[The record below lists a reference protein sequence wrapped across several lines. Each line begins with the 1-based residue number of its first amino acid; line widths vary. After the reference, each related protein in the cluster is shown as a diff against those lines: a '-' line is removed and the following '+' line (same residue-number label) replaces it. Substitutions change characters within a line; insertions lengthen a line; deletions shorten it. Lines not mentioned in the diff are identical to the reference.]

1 MKFNDIL
8 TKERIEYVR
17 SARKYARESAFSE
30 ARAKIGDAAA
40 DALERLYDSFDE
52 RIYIFLAE
60 LWDPEIGAF
69 YYSKSARD
77 TNLYLP
83 DIESTVQVLRFLG
96 NTGMIRPG
104 EGKHMMR
111 MPAEFREKIV
121 NFAKGLQDEDG
132 YFYHPQWGKEISPSR
147 RGRDLAWAKSIFAE
161 TGEHPIRLLPTQKNA
176 AGEKSKSLPEYL
188 QDIECFKKYLSE
200 MDLKT
205 NSYYVGNL
213 IESTI
218 SQISAAGE
226 EFEKYLLG
234 WLNSQNRE
242 DNGLWEEGISYASV
256 NGLMKI
262 AGNYPHLKASLPNA
276 AKSLQ
281 SAIYAAL
288 SDERMK
294 FVCEVYNPW
303 AAMCSI
309 FKANK
314 DQSDEKELRAL
325 RDELIKNAP
334 ALIKKNGEKV
344 SVFKKEDGS
353 YSYFKKM
360 SSAVSQRAPVAVPR
374 TNEGDVN
381 ATTICVNS
389 NLRSLREALEI
400 PMIPVF
406 CPEDGDLF
414 FELIANAPKVEKKVF
429 IGDTFPDK
437 PSYEE
442 EITE

>member
-8 TKERIEYVR
+8 TKERLEYVR
-17 SARKYARESAFSE
+17 SARNFARKSAFSE
-30 ARAKIGDAAA
+30 AEEKIGESATI
-40 DALERLYDSFDE
+40 ALKELYNSFDE

-111 MPAEFREKIV
+111 MPSDFREKIV

-132 YFYHPQWGKEISPSR
+132 YFYHPQWGKDISPSR
-147 RGRDLAWAKSIFAE
+147 RGRDLSWAKSIFAE
-161 TGEHPIRLLPTQKNA
+161 TGEHPRYLLPTEKNK
-176 AGEKSKSLPEYL
+176 AGEKSKSLPDYL

-226 EFEKYLLG
+226 EFEAYLVE
-234 WLNSQNRE
+234 WLNSQNRI
-242 DNGLWEEGISYASV
+242 DNGLWEEKISYASV
-256 NGLMKI
+256 NGLMKL
-262 AGNYPHLKASLPNA
+262 AGNYPHLRASLPNA
-276 AKSLQ
+276 TKSLT
-281 SAIYAAL
+281 SAIGAAL

-314 DQSDEKELRAL
+314 NESDGEALRVL

-334 ALIKKNGEKV
+334 ALIRKNSEKV

-406 CPEDGDLF
+406 CYEDGDLF
-414 FELIANAPKVEKKVF
+414 FELIANAPKVEKKFF
-429 IGDTFPDK
+429 IGEKFPEK

-442 EITE
+442 EIEE